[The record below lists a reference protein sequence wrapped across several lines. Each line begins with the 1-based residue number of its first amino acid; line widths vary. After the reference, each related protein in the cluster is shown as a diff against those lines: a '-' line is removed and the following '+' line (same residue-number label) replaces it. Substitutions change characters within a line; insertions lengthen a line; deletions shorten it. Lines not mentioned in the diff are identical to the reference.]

1 MRQNDYTYETNVR
14 PQQFNNYMRQ
24 NEEYDDKMNY
34 NEGQISQAD
43 YQCQQCHEYGQY
55 THQCKNAWLQIM
67 DLCNSLG
74 QTSLK
79 EEVQNHKYYADN
91 SQQDSYFQ

>member
-1 MRQNDYTYETNVR
+1 
-14 PQQFNNYMRQ
+14 MRQ
-24 NEEYDDKMNY
+24 NEEYDDAMNY

-43 YQCQQCHEYGQY
+43 YQCQQCHEYGHY
-55 THQCKNAWLQIM
+55 THQCENAWSQVM
-67 DLCNSLG
+67 DLCDSLG

-91 SQQDSYFQ
+91 PQQENYFQ

>member
-1 MRQNDYTYETNVR
+1 
-14 PQQFNNYMRQ
+14 
-24 NEEYDDKMNY
+24 MNY

-43 YQCQQCHEYGQY
+43 YQCQQWHEYGQY
-55 THQCKNAWLQIM
+55 THQYEHAWSQVM

-79 EEVQNHKYYADN
+79 EKVQNHKYYADN
-91 SQQDSYFQ
+91 PQQKNYFQ